1 MEIRGGLKT
10 NNLQSYSRLAVGDW
24 QLARV
29 LARISQIPV
38 RRGKWPWHD
47 WPTVCINSTSTEKI
61 SPIFFLSFFFYFFL
75 FFCFPTLESP
85 FDVIVI
91 FLEF

>member
-47 WPTVCINSTSTEKI
+47 WPTVCIYSTSTEKI
-61 SPIFFLSFFFYFFL
+61 LLFSLFLSFFFFFFL
-75 FFCFPTLESP
+75 LLPYFGES
-85 FDVIVI
+85 F
-91 FLEF
+91 